1 MLKIATGEEIIS
13 LNLFFFS
20 ANTGASVQVYP
31 KGTSCGRPGDTSV
44 KQKHGSNF
52 LEMIDIKIFI
62 RLIGDQYDT
71 SEKKRAVTEA
81 TALIC
86 TLKSLESKFYCSHFP
101 QLLHPLQVGRIPQF
115 SHFSR
120 KYGLY
125 LSSLDIG

>member
-1 MLKIATGEEIIS
+1 ML
-13 LNLFFFS
+13 
-20 ANTGASVQVYP
+20 
-31 KGTSCGRPGDTSV
+31 RPPQGD
-44 KQKHGSNF
+44 
-52 LEMIDIKIFI
+52 EMIDVRIFI
-62 RLIGDQYDT
+62 RLIRDYYNT

-101 QLLHPLQVGRIPQF
+101 QLLHQLQVGRIPQF